1 MNLLLLVMRLLHILL
16 GVFWVGTMLFTTVF
30 LFPAVRDAGPDGA
43 KVAAGLARRGFL
55 AIMPIVAGLNIL
67 SGLWLFWRVSGGF
80 QPSFM
85 HSATGMTFGLG
96 GAAAIAAFVIGV
108 SVVRPAMQRAGVLAE
123 SAARAP
129 AAERDAQLAAAQG
142 LRLRAAS
149 AGQVVAVLLVL
160 AVAAMALARYV

>member
-1 MNLLLLVMRLLHILL
+1 VNLLLLVMRLLHILL
-16 GVFWVGTMLFTTVF
+16 GVFWAGTMIFTAVF

-43 KVAAGLARRGFL
+43 GVVAGLARRRFM
-55 AIMPIVAGLNIL
+55 AVMPIVAGLTIL

-80 QPSFM
+80 QPGFM
-85 HSATGMTFGLG
+85 RSGTGMTFSLG
-96 GAAAIAAFVIGV
+96 GATAIAAFVIGV

-129 AAERDAQLAAAQG
+129 GAERDAQLAEAQ
-142 LRLRAAS
+142 RLRVRAGA
-149 AGQVVAVLLVL
+149 AGQVVAVLVVL